1 MRLPSVESE
10 RRGRCSEVSS
20 WVLVFVSGTRLPGF
34 ISSTTGF
41 SRWPGQEQ
49 EAPSPVIFSKK
60 ATQTS
65 GICFEV
71 KFCYFQIEVTV
82 MFCDDPRRLP
92 SVCLG
97 RGWYEFTSP

>member
-1 MRLPSVESE
+1 M
-10 RRGRCSEVSS
+10 
-20 WVLVFVSGTRLPGF
+20 SGTRLPGF

-49 EAPSPVIFSKK
+49 EAPFPVIFSEK

-65 GICFEV
+65 GICFVV
-71 KFCYFQIEVTV
+71 KVWFRSLYFEIEVSG
-82 MFCDDPRRLP
+82 MFGVVPRLLP